1 MYLSITHAL
10 QSFIY
15 LSKRYNEPPIVKEI
29 KARYFM
35 LTKVTGMVVSVE
47 NRNKMKAEEDIKQK
61 LKKVRELYNSS
72 DLSLAIQLCCNICNI
87 KSLCPKP

>member
-10 QSFIY
+10 QSFIS

-35 LTKVTGMVVSVE
+35 LTKVTKIVVSVLKNLPEKLE
-47 NRNKMKAEEDIKQK
+47 NT
-61 LKKVRELYNSS
+61 
-72 DLSLAIQLCCNICNI
+72 LSLKAYCR
-87 KSLCPKP
+87 

>member
-35 LTKVTGMVVSVE
+35 LTKVTWIVVSVE
-47 NRNKMKAEEDIKQK
+47 KEKGT
-61 LKKVRELYNSS
+61 VR
-72 DLSLAIQLCCNICNI
+72 IQI
-87 KSLCPKP
+87 